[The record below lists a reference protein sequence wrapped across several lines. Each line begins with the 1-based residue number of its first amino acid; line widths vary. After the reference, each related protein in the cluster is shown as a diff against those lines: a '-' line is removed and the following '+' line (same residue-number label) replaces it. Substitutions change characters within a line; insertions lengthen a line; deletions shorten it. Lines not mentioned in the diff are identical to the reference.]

1 MASCSSAGSQGV
13 NSQASWGHEGL
24 TASPS
29 SHPGATVAVGTS
41 SASSWDLG
49 LSVSRLCPWWLPGAG
64 LPALSRYAHPPPH
77 GKLAVQ
83 GPAVRS
89 SLGTDR
95 PGEARSLGLHS

>member
-49 LSVSRLCPWWLPGAG
+49 LSVFPSLSLVAPKRWAAG
-64 LPALSRYAHPPPH
+64 S
-77 GKLAVQ
+77 
-83 GPAVRS
+83 
-89 SLGTDR
+89 
-95 PGEARSLGLHS
+95 